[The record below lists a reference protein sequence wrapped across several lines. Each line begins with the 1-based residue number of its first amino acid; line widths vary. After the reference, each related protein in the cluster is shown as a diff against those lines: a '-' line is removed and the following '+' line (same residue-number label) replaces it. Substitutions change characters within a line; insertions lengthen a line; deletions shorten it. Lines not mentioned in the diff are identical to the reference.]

1 MSNAVIA
8 PIVSLDD
15 YRRARS
21 LAQRSTAMMPAES
34 QPPPRMFTPAVWIYW
49 VPVWVW

>member
-1 MSNAVIA
+1 MSNAVLA
-8 PIVSLDD
+8 PILSLDD

-34 QPPPRMFTPAVWIYW
+34 QPAPRMFTPAVWIYW